1 MVAEAALHRAAVP
14 QGPPGAGLPAGHP
27 QPHQQLHAAVRPL
40 RGTRPRVRQRDADDR
55 LRHELH
61 EPAVRPVRRHGHR
74 LVDHHRH
81 PPVHLPAG
89 GPARCPRRRSQVMA
103 TATATARPAPR
114 KGKGRAGSEEA
125 QRLMPTPLLATLT
138 TLLCLM
144 VLIPVA
150 YIVLASLNSDAG
162 VASGEFWP
170 SSFSGESY
178 TLIWSTVGLS
188 KALVNSLVVAGS
200 VAIASALLAVP
211 TAYVLVRY
219 AFRGRVTIL
228 RGLLG
233 FQSIPGTL
241 MLLPVFVLFS
251 SIGSTLGIAIIG
263 TLCGLFRELEEAA
276 RIDGASN
283 IQILAR
289 IIFPLSGPAI
299 VVSGIFAF
307 LLGWNDVLFA
317 SVMTRPDTHT
327 AAIALQVFGASMEG
341 GAIPVYSQMMAA
353 SLVCAAPVVI
363 LYFVFQRYLVGGLTA
378 GSVK

>member
-1 MVAEAALHRAAVP
+1 
-14 QGPPGAGLPAGHP
+14 
-27 QPHQQLHAAVRPL
+27 
-40 RGTRPRVRQRDADDR
+40 
-55 LRHELH
+55 
-61 EPAVRPVRRHGHR
+61 
-74 LVDHHRH
+74 
-81 PPVHLPAG
+81 
-89 GPARCPRRRSQVMA
+89 MA
-103 TATATARPAPR
+103 TVTAPLGAPPR
-114 KGKGRAGSEEA
+114 AGRGKAGSEEA
-125 QRLMPTPLLATLT
+125 HRLMPTPLLATLT

-144 VLIPVA
+144 ILIPVG

-162 VASGEFWP
+162 VAAGEFWP
-170 SSFSGESY
+170 SSFSLESY
-178 TLIWSTVGLS
+178 TKIWSTVPLARG
-188 KALVNSLVVAGS
+188 LVNSLVVAGAT
-200 VAIASALLAVP
+200 AIASALIAVP

-251 SIGSTLGIAIIG
+251 SAGNYLGISIIG
-263 TLCGLFRELEEAA
+263 TLWGLFIAYLTFALPFSTWVMVTYLRGLPRELEEAA
-276 RIDGASN
+276 RIDGATN
-283 IQILAR
+283 VQILAR

-327 AAIALQVFGASMEG
+327 AAIVLQVFGASMEG

-353 SLVCAAPVVI
+353 SLVCAAPVVV